1 MQAVIDP
8 LALASIREQPT
19 LAQHRKIAGNL
30 GLALVQRAGQLTHAG
45 QVVIFSLGMYL
56 VVYGLSNA
64 GLVHYVTRMLN
75 VFAGY
80 GVWGAAFGTGFLTAI
95 LSSIMN
101 NMPTVLIG
109 ALSIQASDST
119 DVIRQAMVYAN
130 ITRCNPMSDIT
141 IYHNPQCATSRNT
154 LALIRNS
161 GVEPQVIEY
170 LQTPPSRQTL
180 QGLIAAMGIAVRDLI
195 RIKGTPYETLG
206 LGNPDLDDAQLIDAM
221 LRHPILINRPIVVTP
236 LGGAALP
243 AVRGGAGYPDAAPA
257 RPIQQGRRPGNC
269 RRTGQKGLT
278 KAGIELYRLEQNIR
292 TRVKTFA
299 FSLNAWI

>member
-180 QGLIAAMGIAVRDLI
+180 QGLIAAMGIAVHDLI

-221 LRHPILINRPIVVTP
+221 LRHP
-236 LGGAALP
+236 
-243 AVRGGAGYPDAAPA
+243 
-257 RPIQQGRRPGNC
+257 
-269 RRTGQKGLT
+269 
-278 KAGIELYRLEQNIR
+278 
-292 TRVKTFA
+292 
-299 FSLNAWI
+299 S